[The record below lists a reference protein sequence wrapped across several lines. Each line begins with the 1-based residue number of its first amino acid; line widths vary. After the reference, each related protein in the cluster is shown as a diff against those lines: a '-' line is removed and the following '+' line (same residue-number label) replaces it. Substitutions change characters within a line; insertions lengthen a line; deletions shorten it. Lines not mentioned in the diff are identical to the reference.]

1 MLNTPAATLPLFDEH
16 TEALPAREVFA
27 PGALLLRGFALPVA
41 AQLLHDVADIVA
53 AAPLRHMTTPGGFRM
68 SVAITNCGA
77 LGWTSDRRGYRYAP
91 RDPESGR
98 PWPPMPASFLALAEA
113 AAREAGY
120 ADFFADACLVN
131 RYAPGTRVTAHQD
144 KNERDVARPIVSVS
158 LGLPAT
164 FQFGGLKRT
173 DRMQRLPLSHGDVAV
188 WGGES
193 RMAYHAVLPI
203 KDGVHPATG
212 AARVN
217 LTMRMAG

>member
-1 MLNTPAATLPLFDEH
+1 MSLAGTLPLFDD
-16 TEALPAREVFA
+16 AAGILPAREAFA

-41 AQLLHDVADIVA
+41 AQLLRDVSAVITAV
-53 AAPLRHMTTPGGFRM
+53 PLRHMITPGGFRM

-91 RDPESGR
+91 VDPESGK
-98 PWPPMPASFLALAEA
+98 PWPPMPASFLALAA
-113 AAREAGY
+113 AAADEAGY
-120 ADFFADACLVN
+120 ANFVADACLVN

-144 KNERDVARPIVSVS
+144 KNERDIARPIVSVS
-158 LGLPAT
+158 LGLPAL

-173 DRMQRLPLSHGDVAV
+173 DRMQRLPLVHGDVAV

-203 KDGVHPATG
+203 KDGIHPATG

>member
-1 MLNTPAATLPLFDEH
+1 MTLSASLSLFEED
-16 TEALPAREVFA
+16 TQPTREAFA

-41 AQLLHDVADIVA
+41 EQLLQDVAAIVA
-53 AAPLRHMTTPGGFRM
+53 AAPLRHMITPGGFRM

-91 RDPESGR
+91 LDPESGK
-98 PWPPMPASFLALAEA
+98 PWPAMPASFLALAES

-120 ADFFADACLVN
+120 PGFIADACLVN

-144 KNERDVARPIVSVS
+144 KNERDMSRPIVSVS
-158 LGLPAT
+158 LGLPAV
-164 FQFGGLKRT
+164 FQFGGLERAGKMR
-173 DRMQRLPLSHGDVAV
+173 RMALSHGDVAV

-193 RMAYHAVLPI
+193 RLAYHAILPI
-203 KDGVHPATG
+203 RDGVHPATG